1 MVFIYGE
8 RSMVTIDRYFR
19 PKKSDLPSANKAI
32 LKIIPFSSKKLA
44 NQMVSKV
51 TAEDEAMS
59 SL

>member
-19 PKKSDLPSANKAI
+19 PKESDLPSANKVI
-32 LKIIPFSSKKLA
+32 LKIIPFSSIKLA

-51 TAEDEAMS
+51 IAKDEATS